1 VNNYA
6 AHMDQILADY
16 RSASR
21 SAQQPFFAADARTTR
36 DGSAAFAQVRQE
48 LIEQDRQKQVE
59 TAQELAARRDREE
72 RDRLAQWEA
81 ERVRLAAERAQPAT
95 YGRHAAVQA
104 SDWTDEDDA
113 LADGA
118 PISWLE

>member
-1 VNNYA
+1 
-6 AHMDQILADY
+6 MDRILAEY

-21 SAQQPFFAADARTTR
+21 SAQQPFFATDARTTR
-36 DGSAAFAQVRQE
+36 DGSAAFAELRGQ
-48 LIEQDRQKQVE
+48 LIEQERLKQVE
-59 TAQELAARRDREE
+59 TAKELAARRDREE
-72 RDRLAQWEA
+72 RDRLAQLES